1 MKYITNIDT
10 LSSLLDRLISENIIR
25 IKNLL
30 LDVYKNKEYNY
41 ISEKRTYK
49 ADMTLNSL
57 EQLIKSDIYTGEGDR
72 DNLAELK
79 KDNPNI
85 NLMKKNHKVLRSA
98 NELTLK
104 INSEFAHELILA
116 IPYAYWLHQN
126 NQLEKIITSRGMK
139 PFYYFCKNVEEKFE
153 TRTLDNAAAGL
164 NDLPNIW
171 PHHNALAV
179 YGKEYNT
186 LSLKEQIKTYR

>member
-10 LSSLLDRLISENIIR
+10 LSALLDRLISENIKLYFFKKEKLRKNITHQEEVIKEIRIR

-72 DNLAELK
+72 DNLTELK

-98 NELTLK
+98 NELRAVSK
-104 INSEFAHELILA
+104 NELDSNF
-116 IPYAYWLHQN
+116 QN
-126 NQLEKIITSRGMK
+126 FIQDEDS
-139 PFYYFCKNVEEKFE
+139 KN
-153 TRTLDNAAAGL
+153 
-164 NDLPNIW
+164 
-171 PHHNALAV
+171 
-179 YGKEYNT
+179 
-186 LSLKEQIKTYR
+186 